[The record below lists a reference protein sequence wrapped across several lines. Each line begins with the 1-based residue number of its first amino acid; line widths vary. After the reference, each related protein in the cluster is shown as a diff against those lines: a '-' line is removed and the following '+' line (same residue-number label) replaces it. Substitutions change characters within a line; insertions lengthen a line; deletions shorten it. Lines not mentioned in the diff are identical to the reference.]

1 MTDNTPKRQKPANSE
16 VDKALD
22 DSFPASDP
30 PSFTPTTSS
39 IADRVETGGRRGRG
53 MSWRMLAAVP
63 AAIGGLVYMIR
74 RSRRRTLG

>member
-1 MTDNTPKRQKPANSE
+1 MSDTPRVRTDQEVTEASE
-16 VDKALD
+16 

>member
-1 MTDNTPKRQKPANSE
+1 MSDMPRVRTDEEVNDASE
-16 VDKALD
+16 

-39 IADRVETGGRRGRG
+39 IADRLPASGQGRMRG
-53 MSWRMLAAVP
+53 MNWRMLAAVP
-63 AAIGGLVYMIR
+63 AAVAGLVYMIR

>member
-1 MTDNTPKRQKPANSE
+1 MSDTPRVRTDQDVTEASE
-16 VDKALD
+16 

-39 IADRVETGGRRGRG
+39 IADRVDTGERRGRG

-63 AAIGGLVYMIR
+63 AAIGGLFYMIR